1 MARIIL
7 KEVAKIDIIVKN
19 CCRILVLAVMV
30 TDQQSFLA
38 FSNTVP
44 TVNVCWPVVILS
56 AALLK

>member
-44 TVNVCWPVVILS
+44 TVNVC
-56 AALLK
+56 